1 MGAYSV
7 VYIATIDSTE
17 LTIGGIPWT
26 DPQFAGLEDTKY
38 SSVTL
43 TVGEFSDTIDAN
55 NFGEEDAGGSP
66 GMTALP
72 SLANITGMKLSAQ
85 CIADQKN
92 YLQITNAGPSEY
104 EALQGSTENGG
115 LIQDA
120 LGWVDTGGDGFMF
133 GLTSVQIK
141 TLMASP
147 GFGWQ
152 FNVTHIQD
160 AMVSVFG
167 EIDGMRMT
175 LYYDLPRLFACMGAG
190 R

>member
-1 MGAYSV
+1 MGAYSA

-26 DPQFAGLEDTKY
+26 DPHYAAIEDGKY
-38 SSVTL
+38 ASVTL
-43 TVGEFSDTIDAN
+43 TIGEFSDTIDN
-55 NFGEEDAGGSP
+55 NTFGEEDAGGSP
-66 GMTALP
+66 GMTAFP
-72 SLANITGMKLSAQ
+72 SLANITGMKLSIL
-85 CIADQKN
+85 CVADQKN

-104 EALQGSTENGG
+104 EALQGSTANGG
-115 LIQDA
+115 MMQDA
-120 LGWVDTGGDGFMF
+120 LGWVDVGGDGVMF
-133 GLTSVQIK
+133 GLTSAQIK
-141 TLMASP
+141 ALMASS

-175 LYYDLPRLFACMGAG
+175 IYYDLPRLFACMGAG